1 MSLMHDPNPLAH
13 LAIVAKSFAHQ
24 HRIRILQLIHNQPGL
39 SLLEIAR
46 QCRLQPTTACEH
58 LRRIELGRLVTKK
71 RQGPMVAH
79 FINARGQRVL
89 DFLLALAKPSREV
102 SRFDPNDRSLHWKF

>member
-1 MSLMHDPNPLAH
+1 MEVIHESNPLPR
-13 LAIVAKSFAHQ
+13 LALVAKSFANQ
-24 HRIRILQLIHNQPGL
+24 HRIRILQLIHARPGL
-39 SLLEIAR
+39 SLMEIAT

-58 LRRIELGRLVTKK
+58 MRRIELGRLVTKK

-89 DFLLALAKPSREV
+89 DFLFAL
-102 SRFDPNDRSLHWKF
+102 

>member
-1 MSLMHDPNPLAH
+1 MDTIHEPNPLPR
-13 LAIVAKSFAHQ
+13 LALVAKSFANQ
-24 HRIRILQLIHNQPGL
+24 HRIRILQLIRTRPGL
-39 SLLEIAR
+39 SLLEIAS

-58 LRRIELGRLVTKK
+58 MRRIESGKLVTKK

-89 DFLLALAKPSREV
+89 DFLFGL
-102 SRFDPNDRSLHWKF
+102 

>member
-1 MSLMHDPNPLAH
+1 MDLVQETNPLPR
-13 LAIVAKSFAHQ
+13 LAIIAKSFAHQ
-24 HRIRILQLIHNQPGL
+24 HRIRILQLIQSQPGL
-39 SLLEIAR
+39 SLLEIAN

-58 LRRIELGRLVTKK
+58 IRRIESGRLVTKK

-89 DFLLALAKPSREV
+89 DFL
-102 SRFDPNDRSLHWKF
+102 FDL